1 MITLLKEDDGECEL
15 DMWAPSTRRDGRL
28 LVLHEVQP
36 HREELAESFAGE
48 ETDAVLIMV
57 NSVNYTSI
65 TIDNFTE

>member
-1 MITLLKEDDGECEL
+1 MR
-15 DMWAPSTRRDGRL
+15 APSTRWDGRL
-28 LVLHEVQP
+28 LALHELKP

-48 ETDAVLIMV
+48 ETDAVLVMV